1 MAGGRSLKISDV
13 RSLLQLASALHAAP
27 DPVSRKREMLVGL
40 CQLTGAFCGA
50 VFVTHADPTPSKKT
64 IVSQVIYDPSAN
76 ALRESE
82 SAIHPTASG
91 CDLVSPGPD
100 HIVTGR
106 TGAFLASSRKL
117 GET

>member
-13 RSLLQLASALHAAP
+13 RALLQLASALHAAP

-40 CQLTGAFCGA
+40 CRLTGAFCGA
-50 VFVTHADPTPSKKT
+50 VLVTHADSAPNKQS

-82 SAIHPTASG
+82 RPIHPTASG
-91 CDLVSPGPD
+91 CELISPGSNHVVPGQ
-100 HIVTGR
+100 T
-106 TGAFLASSRKL
+106 
-117 GET
+117 